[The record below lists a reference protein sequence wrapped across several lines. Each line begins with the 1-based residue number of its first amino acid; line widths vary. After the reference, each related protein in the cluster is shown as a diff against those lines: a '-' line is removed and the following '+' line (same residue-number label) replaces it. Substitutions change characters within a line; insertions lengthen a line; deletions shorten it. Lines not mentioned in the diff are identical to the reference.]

1 MLVETFKTMSRRR
14 HNSVIIISHQERIM
28 QLADNIAVIA
38 NGKLKTFGTKDE
50 IFPKLM
56 SELGEGCGFRGGNS

>member
-38 NGKLKTFGTKDE
+38 GGTVKTFGTKDDV
-50 IFPKLM
+50 FPKLM
-56 SELGEGCGFRGGNS
+56 SELGENCGFRGGNA

>member
-1 MLVETFKTMSRRR
+1 
-14 HNSVIIISHQERIM
+14 M

-38 NGKLKTFGTKDE
+38 GGTVKTFGTKDD

-56 SELGEGCGFRGGNS
+56 SELGENCGFRGGNA